1 MNFYH
6 VGVEPDLS
14 LRPQYIWRQF
24 HVTFPAFKRYNNNVT
39 QFGTLYEEH
48 RERLFY
54 YLLRLTGDY
63 DLSRDIMQESFV
75 RCLGRYSDCINHI
88 ALLYK
93 VARNLVLDHK
103 RKSDRNEPLKQQQL
117 ADQIDIEHQ
126 VLVHEHYRKMLAALK
141 SLSFQDRE
149 LLSLVADE
157 SLSYREIATIMGAT
171 ENSIKV
177 RVHRA
182 RKRLRLAMAK

>member
-1 MNFYH
+1 M
-6 VGVEPDLS
+6 
-14 LRPQYIWRQF
+14 
-24 HVTFPAFKRYNNNVT
+24 
-39 QFGTLYEEH
+39 
-48 RERLFY
+48 FY

-75 RCLGRYSDCINHI
+75 RCLERYGDRIHHI

-93 VARNLVLDHK
+93 VARNIALDHK
-103 RKSDRNEPLKQQQL
+103 RKSGRNEPLEQQHT
-117 ADQIDIEHQ
+117 ADPTDIEHQ
-126 VLVHEHYRKMLAALK
+126 VLVHEHYRKVLAALK
-141 SLSFQDRE
+141 FLSFQDRE

-157 SLSYREIATIMGAT
+157 SLSYREIALILGTT

-182 RKRLRLAMAK
+182 RKRLRDAMAK

>member
-1 MNFYH
+1 M
-6 VGVEPDLS
+6 
-14 LRPQYIWRQF
+14 
-24 HVTFPAFKRYNNNVT
+24 T
-39 QFGTLYEEH
+39 QFRKLYEEH

-75 RCLGRYSDCINHI
+75 RCLGRYGDRITNI
-88 ALLYK
+88 ALLFK

-103 RKSDRNEPLKQQQL
+103 RKSDRNEPLGQQQT
-117 ADQIDIEHQ
+117 ADPTDIEHQ
-126 VLVHEHYRKMLAALK
+126 VLVHEHYRKVLAALK

-149 LLSLVADE
+149 LISLVANE
-157 SLSYREIATIMGAT
+157 SLSYREIASILGAT

-182 RKRLRLAMAK
+182 RKRLRMAMAK

>member
-1 MNFYH
+1 
-6 VGVEPDLS
+6 V
-14 LRPQYIWRQF
+14 IQF
-24 HVTFPAFKRYNNNVT
+24 RR
-39 QFGTLYEEH
+39 LYEEH

-75 RCLGRYSDCINHI
+75 RCLGRYGDRITNI

-93 VARNLVLDHK
+93 VARNLVFDHK
-103 RKSDRNEPLKQQQL
+103 RKSDRNEPLEQQQT
-117 ADQIDIEHQ
+117 ADPTDIEHQ
-126 VLVHEHYRKMLAALK
+126 VLVHERYRKVLAALK

-157 SLSYREIATIMGAT
+157 SLSYREIASILGTT

-182 RKRLRLAMAK
+182 RKRLRMAMAK

>member
-1 MNFYH
+1 M
-6 VGVEPDLS
+6 
-14 LRPQYIWRQF
+14 
-24 HVTFPAFKRYNNNVT
+24 T
-39 QFGTLYEEH
+39 QFGTLYKEH

-63 DLSRDIMQESFV
+63 DLSRDIMQESFA
-75 RCLGRYSDCINHI
+75 RCLGRYGDRIIHI

-103 RKSDRNEPLKQQQL
+103 RKSGRNEPLGQHQP
-117 ADQIDIEHQ
+117 ADQTDIEHQ
-126 VLVHEHYRKMLAALK
+126 VLVQEHYRKVLAALK

-149 LLSLVADE
+149 LLSLVANE
-157 SLSYREIATIMGAT
+157 SLSYREIALIMGTT

-182 RKRLRLAMAK
+182 RKRLRDAMVK